1 MGGFAL
7 PALHI
12 NPPAQ
17 QQDLTSQIGQI
28 LALKNQIQNAPLQR
42 QALEQEVQSRTL
54 ENQKSQTALKD
65 QQLMGEVMQK
75 WGQPATASPASTP
88 GAAQS
93 SGPDYD
99 ELLNLARKSGVSYS
113 TYQGIQQHV
122 LDMKAKAA
130 TIAKDDAQ
138 TGSANATAM
147 STKNKMLIDAM
158 TGVMSLPDDQLAQ
171 GLTTTAQ
178 TLAQKQLLDPQH
190 VQMAQQ
196 LAQTGDPA
204 KIRQALNIQIT
215 GMGGFNKLLEDAQK
229 KYQVQQEA
237 GKSDPNSIFYAPSQQ
252 SVAMGTAPGAA
263 QIQAGEVAQAAKK
276 AGAEAKARMPYEL
289 ALNAQRQALSQGDP
303 NAAGQLLANHD
314 ATLSE
319 LKSRGAT
326 PDFIAKSIF
335 AAKRLNPS
343 FNPQEDEAQFAVAKS
358 PQQVQFFGSAKS
370 LTDKGGTLDQL
381 AETAKKIPQHQIP
394 VFNSLDDWAKAA
406 AGSGP
411 LAQYAAQV
419 LGVADDYAKVMGG
432 GVGSDASRL
441 SAANLV
447 SAKLSKEG
455 REGAIAGIRGSVN
468 SQTRSRIGDNQVLMR
483 MYGSQL
489 PKEDASPSSGA
500 ATPKIGDVKTF
511 PNGRKGV
518 WDGQGYVAQ

>member
-1 MGGFAL
+1 MGSIAL
-7 PALHI
+7 PALHL
-12 NPPAQ
+12 NPPQ
-17 QQDLTSQIGQI
+17 QQPDLTGQIGQL
-28 LALKNQIQNAPLQR
+28 LALKNQMAMAPLQ
-42 QALEQEVQSRTL
+42 QQEAQQRVQSGQL
-54 ENQKSQTALKD
+54 DLQQKQIELKD
-65 QQLMGEVMQK
+65 QQALSKSMQE
-75 WGQPATASPASTP
+75 WGQPSTGTSAS
-88 GAAQS
+88 S
-93 SGPDYD
+93 SSMPDYD
-99 ELLNLARKSGVSYS
+99 QLVTLAKRNGASFKAI
-113 TYQGIQQHV
+113 QGIQTHV
-122 LDMKAKAA
+122 LDLKAKAA

-147 STKNKMLIDAM
+147 KTKNGMLIDAM
-158 TGVMSLPDDQLAQ
+158 TGVANLPDDQLVQ

-178 TLAQKQLLDPQH
+178 ELAQKGLLDPPH

-196 LAQTGDPA
+196 LAQSGDPA
-204 KIRQALNIQIT
+204 VIRKQLNAQIS

-229 KYQVQQEA
+229 KIQFEQER
-237 GKSDPNSIFYAPSQQ
+237 GKSDPNSIFYAPSNT

-263 QIQAGEVAQAAKK
+263 QIQAGEVKQAAAK
-276 AGAEAKARMPYEL
+276 AGAEAAARQPYEMAL
-289 ALNAQRQALSQGDP
+289 ARQKQALSQGDP

-335 AAKRLNPS
+335 AAKKLNPS

-358 PQQVQFFGSAKS
+358 PAQIQFFGSAKS
-370 LTDKGGTLDQL
+370 LVDKGGTLDQL
-381 AETAKKIPQHQIP
+381 AETAKKIPQNQIP
-394 VFNSLDDWAKAA
+394 AFNSLEDWTRAA

-441 SAANLV
+441 QAANLV

-455 REGAIAGIRGSVN
+455 RDGAIAGIRGSVN
-468 SQTRSRIGDNQVLMR
+468 SQINSRIGKNPVLQR
-483 MYGSQL
+483 MYGDVQS
-489 PKEDASPSSGA
+489 A
-500 ATPKIGDVKTF
+500 AQGGGQSA
-511 PNGRKGV
+511 PNGPPPGATHIV
-518 WDGQGYVAQ
+518 PGSDGKNHYTDGKRDLGIAP